1 MSDKKTKI
9 QVRDLDLF
17 YASNHALKKINID
30 IKENEVT
37 ALIGPQD
44 VVNQLS
50 FVL

>member
-30 IKENEVT
+30 IKYSEWLRHE
-37 ALIGPQD
+37 IKGKY
-44 VVNQLS
+44 
-50 FVL
+50 